1 MSSIN
6 GQHDLMQVTNPT
18 TLPGN
23 IGLISALSE
32 DSESDHEKTAT
43 SMNNQFDPSVQL
55 ALKKPPNT
63 GGANLGKNFFD
74 TEILIFSKVLYS
86 VFELLRCKVEKI

>member
-1 MSSIN
+1 MVWYFWRFAAILAN
-6 GQHDLMQVTNPT
+6 FRQFFIITVTNPT

-63 GGANLGKNFFD
+63 GSTNLGKNFFD
-74 TEILIFSKVLYS
+74 AKLA
-86 VFELLRCKVEKI
+86 LL